1 MEIFIRL
8 FDEHVSRH
16 FESHWRE
23 TWRHTGGGLY
33 HRFPGRHLPSPL
45 PVWQARLAV
54 SNLTILISCYVVGR
68 LRLTL
73 NHSVLLDFLGVLNT
87 DLDLFGG
94 SKLVQY
100 DWLLAS
106 QSGCCCWKAKWV
118 SKSLTSTIEV
128 LLEKVERS
136 NTHAEKERKGGFGR
150 EGNARGTQGNF
161 PVVLATSLG
170 SDSNYVGR

>member
-8 FDEHVSRH
+8 FDEHVARH

-23 TWRHTGGGLY
+23 TWRHTGRRTVPQISLET
-33 HRFPGRHLPSPL
+33 PSP
-45 PVWQARLAV
+45 PVLQARPAV

-68 LRLTL
+68 LRLTM

-94 SKLVQY
+94 SKLMQY

-161 PVVLATSLG
+161 F
-170 SDSNYVGR
+170 R